1 MDINSL
7 ELLEYELAILVRRI
21 TSMANE
27 KKFGN
32 LDRSAYLLLHKIT
45 AHSSAG
51 VKMLAEEL
59 KLDIS
64 TVSRQLA
71 ALEQK
76 GYVHRTPDPTDG
88 RALLFQITE
97 LGRQEFTHAKQERI
111 ARVEERLS
119 SWPEEDRV
127 LFAELL
133 KKFNDG
139 AK

>member
-97 LGRQEFTHAKQERI
+97 LGCQEFTHAKQERM
-111 ARVEERLS
+111 AGV
-119 SWPEEDRV
+119 
-127 LFAELL
+127 
-133 KKFNDG
+133 
-139 AK
+139 